1 MDGGPPVTE
10 LAAAPA
16 SPLRHPPFALFWFS
30 RGVSTIAFQMQAV
43 AVGWQMYALTGS
55 AFDLGLVGLVQFL
68 PMVALTL
75 LVGHVADR
83 YDRRRIVAACQ
94 LLEAG
99 AVAALALGSVAGWL
113 GREGVFA
120 LVALIGAARAF
131 EAPSMAALLPNLVPR
146 PMIQAASAWSASAN
160 QTAQIVGPAIG
171 GLLYAFGPGASYGS
185 AAALFLLAA
194 CLAMAIPMA
203 QAVRVRQPLTLESLF
218 SGVAFIRRNRIL
230 LGTLSLDL
238 FAVLL
243 GGAVAL
249 LPIYA
254 RDILETGP
262 WGLGLLRAAPA
273 LGALTMSLVLAIR
286 PLQDDVGRK
295 LFAALVVFGVAT
307 VVFGVS
313 TSLPL
318 SLAAL
323 VCVGASDMVS
333 VVIRFSLVQLRTP
346 DEMRGRV
353 SAINSLF
360 IGTSNQLGEFRAG
373 SVAAL
378 IGAVPSVVLGGVG
391 TVFIAGLWMLH
402 LFPELMRIRDL
413 ED

>member
-1 MDGGPPVTE
+1 
-10 LAAAPA
+10 
-16 SPLRHPPFALFWFS
+16 
-30 RGVSTIAFQMQAV
+30 
-43 AVGWQMYALTGS
+43 
-55 AFDLGLVGLVQFL
+55 
-68 PMVALTL
+68 
-75 LVGHVADR
+75 
-83 YDRRRIVAACQ
+83 
-94 LLEAG
+94 
-99 AVAALALGSVAGWL
+99 
-113 GREGVFA
+113 
-120 LVALIGAARAF
+120 
-131 EAPSMAALLPNLVPR
+131 MAA
-146 PMIQAASAWSASAN
+146 I
-160 QTAQIVGPAIG
+160 
-171 GLLYAFGPGASYGS
+171 
-185 AAALFLLAA
+185 
-194 CLAMAIPMA
+194 
-203 QAVRVRQPLTLESLF
+203 VRVRQPLTFASLF
-218 SGVAFIRRNRIL
+218 SGVAFIRSHRIL

-262 WGLGLLRAAPA
+262 WGLGLLRSAPA
-273 LGALTMSLVLAIR
+273 LGALSMSLALANR
-286 PLQDDVGRK
+286 PLRENVGRK
-295 LFAALVVFGVAT
+295 LFAALLVFGVAT

-318 SLAAL
+318 SLVALFALGAA
-323 VCVGASDMVS
+323 DMVS

-360 IGTSNQLGEFRAG
+360 IGASNQLGEFRAG

-402 LFPELMRIRDL
+402 LFPELMRIRTL

>member
-1 MDGGPPVTE
+1 MSSVAD
-10 LAAAPA
+10 AHA

-30 RGVSTIAFQMQAV
+30 RGLSTIAFQMQAV

-83 YDRRRIVAACQ
+83 YDRRRIVAICQ
-94 LLEAG
+94 LLEG
-99 AVAALALGSVAGWL
+99 VAVVALAAGSIGGWL
-113 GREGVFA
+113 GREGIFA

-131 EAPSMAALLPNLVPR
+131 ESPSMAALLPNLVPR
-146 PMIQAASAWSASAN
+146 PLFQAANAWSASAN

-171 GLLYAFGPGASYGS
+171 GGLYAFGAGAAYGS

-194 CLAMAIPMA
+194 GLTTAIRMETV
-203 QAVRVRQPLTLESLF
+203 VRARQPLTLESLF

-273 LGALTMSLVLAIR
+273 LGALIMSLILATR
-286 PLQDDVGRK
+286 PFKENVGRK
-295 LFAALVVFGVAT
+295 LFVALVVFGVAT
-307 VVFGVS
+307 VVFGLS

-323 VCVGASDMVS
+323 FALGAADMVS

-360 IGTSNQLGEFRAG
+360 IGASNQLGEFRAG

-391 TVFIAGLWMLH
+391 TVFIAWLWMLH
-402 LFPELMRIRDL
+402 LFPELMRIRTL